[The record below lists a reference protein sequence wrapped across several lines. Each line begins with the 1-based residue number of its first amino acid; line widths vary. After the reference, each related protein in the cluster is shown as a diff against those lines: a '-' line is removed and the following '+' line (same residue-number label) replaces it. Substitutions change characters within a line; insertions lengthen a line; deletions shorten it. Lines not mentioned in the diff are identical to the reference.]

1 MGILD
6 NVVYVKPSKQE
17 LHMILEIQGVWNPHN
32 PIDRVIELSQL
43 EYIYKYFEDFFIIAR
58 ERDTQRV
65 IGAIFGQLWC
75 SMKDYFEHP
84 VEEETMEMIDADF
97 EYRSKHGH
105 IFTTEMFCVDPEY
118 RNQGLGEAMG
128 VYLHDNW
135 IFDGLGGPNT
145 DKVTHMI
152 SYIGPELDKML
163 TRAGWTKIEESDDFP
178 ISYVEYND
186 SKLGT
191 RVIYAWEK
199 LKE

>member
-6 NVVYVKPSKQE
+6 NIVYVKPSKQE
-17 LHMILEIQGVWNPHN
+17 LHMILEIWRECYPDKTE
-32 PIDRVIELSQL
+32 IDLSYL
-43 EYIYKYFEDFFIIAR
+43 EHIYKYFEDFFIVAR
-58 ERDTQRV
+58 ERDTGRV
-65 IGAIFGQLWC
+65 VGAIFGALWC
-75 SMKDYFEHP
+75 SMNHMF
-84 VEEETMEMIDADF
+84 EETDKWRTDDNYI

-105 IFTTEMFCVDPEY
+105 IFTTELFCVIPEY
-118 RNQGLGEAMG
+118 RNRGLDEAMG
-128 VYLHDNW
+128 AYLHDNW

-163 TRAGWTKIEESDDFP
+163 TRMGWTKIEESDDFP
-178 ISYVEYND
+178 ISIVEYND